1 MGCAAAPAAPCALLL
16 PLLLHLAASARPA
29 AGTACAADSDC
40 PYSGA
45 WRCCGASKQ
54 AENCPAP
61 TNAKEGV
68 GACVLPGATGRTE
81 CHCVPGVCQTLTQSR
96 DYAPKQ
102 AGTKQWLM
110 IGDSIHGGC
119 LNAGS
124 SAIPNGTRDHN
135 IQVIS
140 NPGNGANVWWG
151 AHCLDGWLSDPS
163 RKPTDW
169 DVITVSEAFHNPT
182 TSPLTRCCACR
193 SITSAC
199 TTWHA
204 TTSASSRT
212 STRSTWPT
220 SPSAWPT
227 PRRRR
232 RSSG

>member
-16 PLLLHLAASARPA
+16 PLLHLATSALPA
-29 AGTACAADSDC
+29 DGTACAADVDC

-45 WRCCGASKQ
+45 WRCCGATKQ

-81 CHCVPGVCQTLTQSR
+81 CHCVEGLCQTLTQSR

-102 AGTKQWLM
+102 EGKRQWLM

-169 DVITVSEAFHNPT
+169 DVITVSG
-182 TSPLTRCCACR
+182 SPR
-193 SITSAC
+193 
-199 TTWHA
+199 
-204 TTSASSRT
+204 ASFAQPCPCKASH
-212 STRSTWPT
+212 SHD
-220 SPSAWPT
+220 ALAV
-227 PRRRR
+227 
-232 RSSG
+232 

>member
-1 MGCAAAPAAPCALLL
+1 MAVAPAAPAAPCALLL
-16 PLLLHLAASARPA
+16 PLLHLATSALPA
-29 AGTACAADSDC
+29 DGTACAADADC

-81 CHCVPGVCQTLTQSR
+81 CHCVPGVCQTLTESR

-102 AGTKQWLM
+102 EGKRQWLM

-169 DVITVSEAFHNPT
+169 DVITVSGSSLVCATVPVQ
-182 TSPLTRCCACR
+182 SLSLTHGDAL
-193 SITSAC
+193 AV
-199 TTWHA
+199 
-204 TTSASSRT
+204 
-212 STRSTWPT
+212 
-220 SPSAWPT
+220 
-227 PRRRR
+227 
-232 RSSG
+232 